1 MRHRLNT
8 IQKHLPWLF
17 LLLGIDGAA
26 ALLLWLADVEAF
38 RALILVMTLGT
49 LLLFAALAV
58 MLIYMEEKRRQAFLD
73 FLEHPDEHNEE
84 VLIRLLRGTEGE
96 MVRLLGDTLRGKERD
111 YERLAVQV
119 VDYEEYVEAW
129 AHETKTP
136 ISLLTLLLDN
146 RRDELPD
153 SVGRKLDFVRNRM
166 QESVSQML
174 YYARLK
180 GTGKDYLFEFIS
192 LSECI
197 EEVMSDYRI
206 LMEEKQV
213 QVDNHVPDIK
223 VYSDRRGLIFLL
235 SQIICNS
242 VKYCDEGKSPRLELD
257 LREDAQ
263 HYVLC
268 IKDNGIG
275 VRSSDLPYIFEKGF
289 TGNSGEARTRA
300 TGMGLYLAKAIA
312 DNLNV
317 ELDACSEWGEGFEM
331 SIYFP
336 IVSECLSV

>member
-1 MRHRLNT
+1 MRHRLS
-8 IQKHLPWLF
+8 IIEKHLPWLF

-26 ALLLWLADVEAF
+26 ALLLWLADAAAF
-38 RALILVMTLGT
+38 RALILVMILGS
-49 LLLFAALAV
+49 LLLFAALAGT
-58 MLIYMEEKRRQAFLD
+58 LFYMEEKRREAFLE

-96 MVRLLGDTLRGKERD
+96 MLRLLGNMLRGRERG
-111 YERLAVQV
+111 YEQLAAQIA
-119 VDYEEYVEAW
+119 DYEEYVEAW

-153 SVGRKLDFVRNRM
+153 SVGRKLDFVRNRI

-180 GTGKDYLFEFIS
+180 GAGKDYLFEF
-192 LSECI
+192 LGLRECI
-197 EEVMSDYRI
+197 EEVLSDYRI

-213 QVDNHVPDIK
+213 QVANHVPDIQ
-223 VYSDRRGLIFLL
+223 VYSDRRGMIFLL
-235 SQIICNS
+235 SQIISNA
-242 VKYCDEGKSPRLELD
+242 VKYCDEGKSPELELD
-257 LREDAQ
+257 LTEDAR

-275 VRSSDLPYIFEKGF
+275 VRSSDLPYLFEKGF
-289 TGNSGEARTRA
+289 TGNSGEARRKA
-300 TGMGLYLAKAIA
+300 TGMGLYLAKEIA
-312 DNLNV
+312 DNLNI
-317 ELDACSEWGEGFEM
+317 ELDARSEWGKGFEM
-331 SIYFP
+331 RIYFP
-336 IVSECLSV
+336 IVSECLV